1 MTRILSTLV
10 PVALAAAVLGALAG
24 CAPVHGHH
32 SPSGSPST
40 PSALVTGRAAD
51 TIEPQPGLDIDCAGL
66 VDRSALAAAFPS
78 GVRSVDPLVT
88 QGGFGPDIENAI
100 MLQAAG
106 GISCE
111 WNNGQPFSQG
121 PEDVSRYAGLRL
133 SVLPRAASQWAL
145 YDAERGAAGEGFQ
158 CNTTSPPPLICWS
171 EKMVGTTWVS
181 MTLEGVHGQAEARAL
196 ATSIGSAVAAALP
209 GAAGWGPPSGTKTF
223 GECMQLLTP
232 AQVAADLGV
241 TAVPM
246 QLTAEPAGGW
256 SIEAAA
262 RAQVDAIG
270 CLFQYPDN
278 DSIVGQV
285 NWLRGGAWAYD
296 RGIAAV
302 GDGWGAPAPVSIAGL
317 ATGDRAEIG
326 CTDPSLGDE
335 ESADLCTVDL
345 LLGGNWI
352 QVVIEPSNLDD
363 YVTADVRA
371 AALAVAGHLVGSFN
385 AHAH

>member
-1 MTRILSTLV
+1 MTRILHTLV
-10 PVALAAAVLGALAG
+10 PLAVVAAVLGALAG

-32 SPSGSPST
+32 SPGGSPST

-51 TIEPQPGLDIDCAGL
+51 TAEPQPGLDIDCAGL
-66 VDRSALAAAFPS
+66 VDPAALAAAFPA

-88 QGGFGPDIENAI
+88 QGEFGPDIEDGI

-111 WNNGQPFSQG
+111 WNNGLRFSEG
-121 PEDVSRYAGLRL
+121 AEDASRYAGLRL

-145 YDAERGAAGEGFQ
+145 YDAERGATGEGFQ
-158 CNTTSPPPLICWS
+158 CYTAAPPPLICSS
-171 EKMVGTTWVS
+171 EQLIGTTWVS
-181 MTLEGVHGQAEARAL
+181 MTLENVGGQSEARSL
-196 ATSIGSAVAAALP
+196 VTSINSVVAAARP
-209 GAAGWGPPSGTKTF
+209 GAARWTPPSGTKTF
-223 GECMQLLTP
+223 GECTQLLTP
-232 AQVAADLGV
+232 SQVAGDLGV

-246 QLTAEPAGGW
+246 QLNAEPAGGW

-278 DSIVGQV
+278 DSVVGEV

-302 GDGWGAPAPVSIAGL
+302 GVGWGTPAPTSIASL
-317 ATGDRAEIG
+317 ASGDRAEIG

-335 ESADLCTVDL
+335 ESANICTVDL

-352 QVVIEPSNLDD
+352 QVIIEPSNLDD
-363 YVTADVRA
+363 YVTVDVRT
-371 AALAVAGHLVGSFN
+371 AALAVASQLVSAFN